1 MQARDVMTKRVLS
14 VTPDTNVRQAATFLV
29 EHGISAAPVLDAKG
43 VLVGLVSEGD
53 LFRRAE
59 TGTAKRRSWW
69 LSLLSSNEI
78 EAREFTKANALQVK
92 DLMTRGVVTVGEET
106 EIGEIADL
114 LERKQIKRVPVV
126 KDGRVVG
133 IVSRANLVR
142 ALADLTPPAKEVL
155 VDRELRAAIEQRLAS
170 QSWAPHALVNIAVH
184 DGHVELTGLAEN
196 ESQRTAVR
204 VLVEGVPGVLSVK
217 ESLSVYPQSA
227 GLGARRAKRR
237 RASPRGE
244 PLQMGD
250 QPGCR
255 GVASMRARFALDEG

>member
-126 KDGRVVG
+126 KDGRG
-133 IVSRANLVR
+133 TAGLAIPKTNWANTI
-142 ALADLTPPAKEVL
+142 DTPPFQAYAVTCGVTFTFGGVKIAPDTNVQNVGGRNIPGLYAAGEMIGGLFYFNYPSGSGL
-155 VDRELRAAIEQRLAS
+155 VSGAVFGRLAGTS
-170 QSWAPHALVNIAVH
+170 AARYARQSV
-184 DGHVELTGLAEN
+184 AEH
-196 ESQRTAVR
+196 
-204 VLVEGVPGVLSVK
+204 
-217 ESLSVYPQSA
+217 
-227 GLGARRAKRR
+227 
-237 RASPRGE
+237 
-244 PLQMGD
+244 
-250 QPGCR
+250 
-255 GVASMRARFALDEG
+255 